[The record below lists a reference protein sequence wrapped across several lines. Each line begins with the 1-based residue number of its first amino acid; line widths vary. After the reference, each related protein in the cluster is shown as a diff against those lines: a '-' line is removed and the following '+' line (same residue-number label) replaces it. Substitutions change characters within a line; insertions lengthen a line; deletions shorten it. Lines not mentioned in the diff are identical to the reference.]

1 MMVVDI
7 VILLILVF
15 FFISGARRGLIR
27 QVLDIVGII
36 LAFIGAFYLAHYL
49 AQYLEQSIELSYNLS
64 LVVAAVVIF
73 IGILIIFHALG
84 LIFKKVAEI
93 TLFGSVDRVGGGLF
107 GAFKGV
113 LLVSLLLVIAFNIPL
128 PDKVHKELRSR
139 PLVTGIYPILPS
151 LFDFA
156 FTHSPSELD
165 FDSILR
171 PHRKPDVL
179 DNLEDKAK
187 EGEKGMKTRNEQLE
201 KALEDLDD

>member
-49 AQYLEQSIELSYNLS
+49 AQYLEQSIELTYNLS

-107 GAFKGV
+107 
-113 LLVSLLLVIAFNIPL
+113 VSLLLVIAFNIPL